1 MNDKNEYEIRKLT
14 DYCEQVLNLRE
25 AKLSPEYFYQ
35 SLPLCVI
42 DSVFS
47 LGVNYE
53 GTRRTVMRYCDYY
66 GLQRIREDKDYLP
79 LKDKQESIEL
89 FVEKMQSFGVEKFTQ
104 EIFDN
109 RQRTSTK
116 SGILKSE
123 AVLKF
128 ATVLRKFG
136 VNYFQDI
143 PRIISDER
151 FEREIM
157 NIPGQ
162 TTGLSLR
169 YFFMLAGS
177 DEFIK
182 PDRMILRF
190 LEDTLNRCISPGE
203 AQKLVTKAV
212 FNLRPSYP
220 TLTPR
225 LLDNEIWKF
234 RRIKLMDS
242 NGVVMGDASSINA
255 HKEGTQL
262 KTDKLQNTEVTMNTR
277 LYIMGLIETH
287 ENRSRPKGRNSLTDA
302 QTKLY
307 EVIEGVARNS
317 RDNIVFRDDIVSA
330 YNRRFGTAPN
340 MLPTDFCYNS
350 VNRGPDFEAK
360 YLVKQERGKFKCVGF
375 DWPAVD
381 KPENIEWEPKGR
393 DVPEGLRGKT
403 FIVGTYHKGI
413 YSWNFHR
420 ELAPYL

>member
-1 MNDKNEYEIRKLT
+1 MNDKNGHEIRKLT

-35 SLPLCVI
+35 SLPFCVI

-66 GLQRIREDKDYLP
+66 GLQRIRENKDNLP
-79 LKDKQESIEL
+79 LKEQQESIES
-89 FVEKMQSFGVEKFTQ
+89 FIEKIQFLGVEKFTQ

-128 ATVLRKFG
+128 ASILRKFG

-143 PRIISDER
+143 PRVISDER
-151 FEREIM
+151 FGREIM

-162 TTGLSLR
+162 TSGLSLR

-190 LEDTLNRCISPGE
+190 LEGALNRRASSGE
-203 AQKLVTKAV
+203 AQKLVTNAV
-212 FNLRPSYP
+212 SNLRPSCP
-220 TLTPR
+220 NLSPR

-234 RRIKLMDS
+234 QRRKPMDP
-242 NGVVMGDASSINA
+242 NRVVMSDASSVNA
-255 HKEGTQL
+255 HKEGARL
-262 KTDKLQNTEVTMNTR
+262 NTDMPHNAEVIMDAR
-277 LYIMGLIETH
+277 LYIMRLIQTH
-287 ENRSRPKGRNSLTDA
+287 EQRSRPKGKNSLTYE
-302 QTKLY
+302 QIKLY
-307 EVIEGVARNS
+307 EVIESIARNRS
-317 RDNIVFRDDIVSA
+317 DNIVFRGDIVSA
-330 YNRRFGTAPN
+330 YNRRFGTGPN

-360 YLVKQERGKFKCVGF
+360 FLLKQERGKFKFVGF
-375 DWPAVD
+375 DWPADD
-381 KPENIEWEPKGR
+381 KPEDIEWTPKGR
-393 DVPEGLRGKT
+393 EVPEGLTGKS
-403 FIVGTYHKGI
+403 FIVGKYYKGQ
-413 YSWNFHR
+413 YLWNFHGG
-420 ELAPYL
+420 LAQYL